1 MRTAEGNEPR
11 LNSQE
16 HRKEGTMDGTTTEEK
31 AQSRIYRRRWWT
43 LVVVSV
49 TVLLATIDET
59 ILNVAIPSLQRDLG
73 ASASSLQWILNSYLL
88 VYGGL
93 LLTMGALGDRFGRAR
108 MLRYGL
114 AVFAISSLGAA
125 LAQSPAQLIG
135 ARTIMGM
142 GGAMMMPATLA
153 VIVNV
158 FEEKEKPKA
167 IAIWAMLAGIGVALG
182 PILGGALVEYFY
194 WGSVFLVNVPIAGIA
209 IAASLF
215 LVPDSRDPKSRPL
228 DIPGAL
234 LSIGAVSALMLAII
248 EGPEWGAAS
257 PRLAITVSTAVVL
270 GLGFVLRERQ
280 AAYPLLDFA
289 LFRLPRFTIGV
300 AAISLVFFSITGFI
314 FGLTQYLQF
323 VQGYSPL
330 AAGIR
335 FLPVAGGFMF
345 GAIASEE
352 LVRRFGTTRVAAA
365 GLAIMTATIPLVLLW
380 ETNTSYLVVGPI
392 VTVIALGVAL
402 VFAPGSE
409 AVMGAVGAAKAGVG
423 SAMNDMT
430 QTLAG
435 AFSIAVVG
443 SVMYSIYGARLGDAT
458 ASLRPEAAEVVR
470 DSIGAAVQLAASLP
484 QEDAL
489 ALTTAANSAFTDALG
504 LAVLIGAGLS
514 LVGVLIVA
522 RFMPARDI
530 SVGEDDDREPQE
542 LELEGSL
549 ALPQRLTAIATEET
563 NRT

>member
-1 MRTAEGNEPR
+1 
-11 LNSQE
+11 
-16 HRKEGTMDGTTTEEK
+16 MDGMTTGEE
-31 AQSRIYRRRWWT
+31 AQSRIYRMRWWT
-43 LVVVSV
+43 LAIVSV

-73 ASASSLQWILNSYLL
+73 ASASSLQWMVNSYML
-88 VYGGL
+88 VFGGL
-93 LLTMGALGDRFGRAR
+93 LLTMGGVGDRFGRAR

-114 AVFAISSLGAA
+114 AVFALSSLGAA

-135 ARTIMGM
+135 ARAIMGM

-167 IAIWAMLAGIGVALG
+167 IAIWAMMAGIGVALG
-182 PILGGALVEYFY
+182 PILGGALLKYFY

-234 LSIGAVSALMLAII
+234 LSMGAVSALMLAII

-257 PRLAITVSTAVVL
+257 PRLAITVATAVIL

-289 LFRLPRFTIGV
+289 LFRLPRFSTGA
-300 AAISLVFFSITGFI
+300 AAISLAFFSMVGFI
-314 FGLTQYLQF
+314 FGFTQYLQF
-323 VQGYSPL
+323 VQGHTPL

-335 FLPVAGGFMF
+335 FLPIAGGFMF

-352 LVRRFGTTRVAAA
+352 LVRRFGTTRVVAA
-365 GLAIMTATIPLVLLW
+365 GLVIMTATMPLVLLW
-380 ETNTSYLVVGPI
+380 ETNTSYLVIGP
-392 VTVIALGVAL
+392 VVAVFALGVGL
-402 VFAPGSE
+402 VFAPAAE

-443 SVMYSIYGARLGDAT
+443 SVMYAIYAARLGDAA
-458 ASLRPEAAEVVR
+458 ASLPAEEAEVAR

-489 ALTTAANSAFTDALG
+489 ALTAAANSAFTDALG
-504 LAVLIGAGLS
+504 LAVLIGAGFS

-522 RFMPARDI
+522 RFMPARDTNV
-530 SVGEDDDREPQE
+530 SEDDESQSARE
-542 LELEGSL
+542 LELEGPLAPGEAATQLILADTPSL
-549 ALPQRLTAIATEET
+549 PRAPSRDSDGVQYISA
-563 NRT
+563 